1 MRIQRIVKNQI
12 VSLIRLLC
20 ISLTILLT
28 YSCVGQ
34 VSKSEL
40 NEKVKNSNKPQK
52 EIQLPLI
59 YKQEKIDSK
68 QHSTFNGIISEFVWQ
83 MYQDKNNRFWFCT
96 NHDGVIIYNGKSLK
110 QYTPKNGLGGNA
122 VRSIIEDSTGNIWL
136 GTSNGLTKYNGEIFT
151 NYSLGNSLDNN
162 EIWAIAIDKG
172 QNIWIG
178 SVGGV
183 SMFDGE
189 KFTSFTVPKAD
200 IKNATPMLS
209 ENSINDILIDK
220 NENIWFVIDG
230 YGISKFN
237 GKTFEFYS
245 KENGLTD
252 NNVADIFEDSKGNIW
267 IGTYYGGV
275 SKYDGKT
282 FTNYTKD
289 GIIKGIETYNFCE
302 DNQGNI
308 WFSTENHGVYRYNG
322 KEFRQ
327 FTMKDGL
334 ATNTIQSIFQ
344 DKKGQIWFSTWDGLS
359 LYDGKQI
366 MNASDNEPWME

>member
-1 MRIQRIVKNQI
+1 MRVQRITKSQM

-20 ISLTILLT
+20 ITLPLLLT

-40 NEKVKNSNKPQK
+40 NEKVENSKKPQK
-52 EIQLPLI
+52 KVHPPLI

-83 MYQDKNNRFWFCT
+83 MYQDKNDRFWFCT
-96 NHDGVIIYNGKSLK
+96 NHDGVIIYDGKSLK
-110 QYTPKNGLGGNA
+110 QFTPEDGLGGNA
-122 VRSIIEDSTGNIWL
+122 VRNIIEDNSGNIWL
-136 GTSNGLTKYNGEIFT
+136 GTSSGLTKYYGGIFT
-151 NYSLGNSLDNN
+151 NYPLQNGVNNN
-162 EIWAIAIDKG
+162 EIWSIAIDKNG
-172 QNIWIG
+172 IIWVG
-178 SVGGV
+178 SVAGA
-183 SMFDGE
+183 SKFDGN
-189 KFTSFTVPKAD
+189 KFTSFTVPKTN
-200 IKNATPMLS
+200 IKDATPMLS
-209 ENSINDILIDK
+209 KNRINDILIDR

-252 NNVADIFEDSKGNIW
+252 NNVADIFEDSIGNIW

-289 GIIKGIETYNFCE
+289 GIIKGVETYNFCE
-302 DNQGNI
+302 DNKGNI
-308 WFSTENHGVYRYNG
+308 WFSAENHGVYRYNG
-322 KEFRQ
+322 NEFSQ
-327 FTMKDGL
+327 FTIKDGL
-334 ATNTIQSIFQ
+334 ATNTVQSIFQ
-344 DKKGQIWFSTWDGLS
+344 DKKGHIWFSTWNGLS

-366 MNASDNEPWME
+366 INASDKEPWMK